1 MRTLL
6 GAVAVVAACGW
17 AAAEDKKE
25 ERFDATKLVGRWEPK
40 EPKKGEEFVLEF
52 TKDGKV
58 TVKGTL
64 DGKPQTLEGVYQ
76 FDGGKLTFE
85 VKAPGEVIKE
95 TIALTK
101 LTDDEFEGK
110 DKEGKVEALKRV
122 KAKPEK

>member
-1 MRTLL
+1 MRTLI
-6 GAVAVVAACGW
+6 GAVAIVAACGLV
-17 AAAEDKKE
+17 AADDKKDE
-25 ERFDATKLVGRWEPK
+25 KFDAAKLLGRWEPK

-52 TKDGKV
+52 AKGGKL

-64 DGKPQTLEGVYQ
+64 DGKPQTLEGVYKL
-76 FDGGKLTFE
+76 DGDKLSFE

-101 LTDDEFEGK
+101 LTDDELEGK

-122 KAKPEK
+122 KGK